1 MPPCGEVDNLLDGF
15 DEVWFVLDLGYLRGG
30 SLSRRLRAITA
41 PQIGRNEEDS
51 LEPNTPTPVN
61 LDPNAE
67 FVRDRI
73 RDAREKYEPISR
85 RMIALDLGRSKNVP
99 FKLALDIVDGYCDD
113 HEPGVPGYVSGEFRI
128 YWLKAVAVAIDVVG
142 LGVLWYGTKLYQSR
156 GPAWI
161 AFALGTVIVG
171 FGVLAWVKSLQ
182 SESPGG

>member
-1 MPPCGEVDNLLDGF
+1 MPPCGEVHNLPNGF
-15 DEVWFVLDLGYLRGG
+15 SAVLRVLDLGYLRGG
-30 SLSRRLRAITA
+30 GHSRRLRTATA

-51 LEPNTPTPVN
+51 LEPNTPNPVN
-61 LDPNAE
+61 LDPNSE

-73 RDAREKYEPISR
+73 RDAREKYVPISR

-99 FKLALDIVDGYCDD
+99 FKLALDIVDGYCDE

-128 YWLKAVAVAIDVVG
+128 YWLKAVAVAIDAVG
-142 LGVLWYGTKLYQSR
+142 LGVLWYGTRLYQTR

-171 FGVLAWVKSLQ
+171 LGVLAWVKSLQ
-182 SESPGG
+182 SENPRV